1 MSKIKDLY
9 KNDRPREKLIKKGAS
24 ALKKEELIAIL
35 IRTGTKG
42 KSALQI
48 SKGIVKN
55 YSEKKLLNATYQ
67 ELKNIHGVG
76 SAKAVQ
82 ILAALEV
89 GKRLYKEKEKSD
101 VYINSPE
108 DVVEEVKEIRESKK
122 EHFVAL
128 YLNARRKLIHK
139 EIISIGTLDASLV
152 HPREV
157 FEPAVRLLAAQ
168 VIIVHNHPSGDLT
181 HSSEDIRVT
190 DRLQRSGEVLGVD
203 LLEHI
208 VVTSDSFKTI
218 KNKGDL

>member
-35 IRTGTKG
+35 LRAGTKG
-42 KSALQI
+42 QNALQMAK
-48 SKGIVKN
+48 SIVKN
-55 YSEKKLLNATYQ
+55 YDEKKLLNATYQ
-67 ELKNIHGVG
+67 ELKNIYGVG
-76 SAKAVQ
+76 PAKAVQ
-82 ILAALEV
+82 ILVAFEV

-128 YLNARRKLIHK
+128 YLNARKKLIHK
-139 EIISIGTLDASLV
+139 EVISIGTLDASLV

-157 FEPAVRLLAAQ
+157 FEPAVRELASQ
-168 VIIVHNHPSGDLT
+168 VIIVHNHPSGDEKP
-181 HSSEDIRVT
+181 SEEDIKITKRIKEAGS
-190 DRLQRSGEVLGVD
+190 LLGID
-203 LLEHI
+203 LADHI
-208 VVTSDSFKTI
+208 IITKKDYFSFSDSRE
-218 KNKGDL
+218 L

>member
-35 IRTGTKG
+35 IRTGMKG
-42 KSALQI
+42 QNALQI
-48 SKGIVKN
+48 SKSIVKN
-55 YSEKKLLNATYQ
+55 YNEKKLLNATYQ
-67 ELKNIHGVG
+67 ELKNINGIG
-76 SAKAVQ
+76 PAKAVQ
-82 ILAALEV
+82 ILAALEI

-128 YLNARRKLIHK
+128 YLNARKKLIHK
-139 EIISIGTLDASLV
+139 EVISIGILDASLV

-157 FEPAVRLLAAQ
+157 FEPAVRELASQ
-168 VIIVHNHPSGDLT
+168 VIIVHNHPSGYT
-181 HSSEDIRVT
+181 KPSREDIIITKRIKEAGN
-190 DRLQRSGEVLGVD
+190 LLGIELND
-203 LLEHI
+203 HLI
-208 VVTSDSFKTI
+208 ITKKRYFSFSDSRE
-218 KNKGDL
+218 L

>member
-35 IRTGTKG
+35 LRTGMKG
-42 KSALQI
+42 QNALQMA
-48 SKGIVKN
+48 KRIVKN
-55 YSEKKLLNATYQ
+55 YNEKKLLNATYQ

-76 SAKAVQ
+76 STKAVQ
-82 ILAALEV
+82 ILAALEI

-128 YLNARRKLIHK
+128 YLNARKKLIHK
-139 EIISIGTLDASLV
+139 EVISIGILDASLV

-157 FEPAVRLLAAQ
+157 FEPAVRELASQ
-168 VIIVHNHPSGDLT
+168 VIIVHNHPSGD
-181 HSSEDIRVT
+181 SNPSEEDKEIT
-190 DRLQRSGEVLGVD
+190 DRIKEAGRLLGIELAD
-203 LLEHI
+203 HI
-208 VVTSDSFKTI
+208 IITKKDYFSFSDS
-218 KNKGDL
+218 NEL

>member
-35 IRTGTKG
+35 LRTGTKG
-42 KSALQI
+42 QNALQMAK
-48 SKGIVKN
+48 SIVKN
-55 YSEKKLLNATYQ
+55 YDEKKLLNATYQ

-76 SAKAVQ
+76 STKAVQ
-82 ILAALEV
+82 ILAALEI

-128 YLNARRKLIHK
+128 YLNARKKLIHK
-139 EIISIGTLDASLV
+139 EVISIGILDASLV

-157 FEPAVRLLAAQ
+157 FEPAVRELASQ
-168 VIIVHNHPSGDLT
+168 VIIVHNHPSGD
-181 HSSEDIRVT
+181 SNPSEEDKEIT
-190 DRLQRSGEVLGVD
+190 DRIKEAGRLLGIELAD
-203 LLEHI
+203 HI
-208 VVTSDSFKTI
+208 IITKKDYFSFSDS
-218 KNKGDL
+218 NEL

>member
-42 KSALQI
+42 QNALQMAK
-48 SKGIVKN
+48 SIVKN
-55 YSEKKLLNATYQ
+55 YDEKKLLNATYQ
-67 ELKNIHGVG
+67 ELKNIYGVG
-76 SAKAVQ
+76 PAKAVQ
-82 ILAALEV
+82 ILVAFEV

-128 YLNARRKLIHK
+128 YLNARKKLIHK
-139 EIISIGTLDASLV
+139 EVISIGTLDASLV

-157 FEPAVRLLAAQ
+157 FEPAVRELASQ
-168 VIIVHNHPSGDLT
+168 VIIVHNHPSGDEKP
-181 HSSEDIRVT
+181 SEEDIKITKRIKEAGS
-190 DRLQRSGEVLGVD
+190 LLGID
-203 LLEHI
+203 LADHI
-208 VVTSDSFKTI
+208 IITKKDYFSFSDSRE
-218 KNKGDL
+218 L

>member
-35 IRTGTKG
+35 LRTGTKG
-42 KSALQI
+42 QNALQMAK
-48 SKGIVKN
+48 SIVKN
-55 YSEKKLLNATYQ
+55 YDEKKLLNATYQ

-76 SAKAVQ
+76 PAKAVQ
-82 ILAALEV
+82 ILAAFEV

-128 YLNARRKLIHK
+128 YLNARKKLIHK
-139 EIISIGTLDASLV
+139 EVISIGTLDASLV

-157 FEPAVRLLAAQ
+157 FEPAVRELASQ
-168 VIIVHNHPSGDLT
+168 VIIVHNHPSGDEKP
-181 HSSEDIRVT
+181 SEEDIKITKRIKEAGS
-190 DRLQRSGEVLGVD
+190 LLGID
-203 LLEHI
+203 LADHI
-208 VVTSDSFKTI
+208 IITKKDYFSFSDSRE
-218 KNKGDL
+218 L

>member
-35 IRTGTKG
+35 LRTGTKG
-42 KSALQI
+42 QNALQMAK
-48 SKGIVKN
+48 SIVKN
-55 YSEKKLLNATYQ
+55 YDEKKLLNATYQ

-76 SAKAVQ
+76 PAKAVQ
-82 ILAALEV
+82 ILAAFEV

-108 DVVEEVKEIRESKK
+108 DAVEEVKEIRESKK

-128 YLNARRKLIHK
+128 YLNARKKLIHK
-139 EIISIGTLDASLV
+139 EIISVGILDAALV

-157 FEPAVRLLAAQ
+157 FEPAVRELASQ
-168 VIIVHNHPSGDLT
+168 VIIVHNHPSGN
-181 HSSEDIRVT
+181 SEPSEEDKEITKRIKEAGN
-190 DRLQRSGEVLGVD
+190 LLGIELND
-203 LLEHI
+203 HLI
-208 VVTSDSFKTI
+208 ITKKDYFSFSDS
-218 KNKGDL
+218 NEL

>member
-35 IRTGTKG
+35 LRTGTKG
-42 KSALQI
+42 QNALQMAK
-48 SKGIVKN
+48 SIVKN
-55 YSEKKLLNATYQ
+55 YDEKKLLNATYQ

-76 SAKAVQ
+76 PAKAVQ
-82 ILAALEV
+82 ILAAFEV

-108 DVVEEVKEIRESKK
+108 DAVEEVKEIRESKK

-128 YLNARRKLIHK
+128 YLNARKKLIHK
-139 EIISIGTLDASLV
+139 EIISVGILDAALV

-157 FEPAVRLLAAQ
+157 FEPAVRELASQ
-168 VIIVHNHPSGDLT
+168 VIIVHNHPSGDEKP
-181 HSSEDIRVT
+181 SEDDVFITKKLLKV
-190 DRLQRSGEVLGVD
+190 GEILGID
-203 LLEHI
+203 LADHI
-208 VVTSDSFKTI
+208 IITSNNFLSLKDKKYF
-218 KNKGDL
+218 